1 MSAQQTI
8 VLNDQLKKLQHS
20 AEGALLPAQLTGQGH
35 VMARLNEEE
44 ARLLYVAT
52 TRARKLLVVP
62 SRLAEKWNGP
72 PVSVSPTASA
82 SRVSPQSAKRETE
95 TKPRP
100 DLPSFAKV
108 ISPPSFVTTK
118 SAALPSSTND
128 RPTTQ
133 RAREVSIAPAPPV
146 VQSPYVADV
155 VPVPT
160 AQNGLLTTIFRIL
173 MGKK

>member
-1 MSAQQTI
+1 
-8 VLNDQLKKLQHS
+8 
-20 AEGALLPAQLTGQGH
+20 
-35 VMARLNEEE
+35 MARLNEEE

-62 SRLAEKWNGP
+62 SRLAEKWNVP
-72 PVSVSPTASA
+72 PVSVAPTASA